1 MCTLNFVKYYIIY
14 ISYYTLLY
22 YTRRR
27 EPPNVLLTYR
37 GVGNKHLMLGQP
49 SGPESRAYDVT
60 SGFFQLIIYKG
71 SKRYFVTGNAKTL
84 VGDRM
89 APGK

>member
-1 MCTLNFVKYYIIY
+1 M
-14 ISYYTLLY
+14 
-22 YTRRR
+22 
-27 EPPNVLLTYR
+27 LLTYR

-49 SGPESRAYDVT
+49 SGPESKAYDVT

-84 VGDRM
+84 VADRM
-89 APGK
+89 APGTSSNSQRGLCYGARFDLPGTVKTRFP

>member
-1 MCTLNFVKYYIIY
+1 M
-14 ISYYTLLY
+14 
-22 YTRRR
+22 
-27 EPPNVLLTYR
+27 LLTYR

-84 VGDRM
+84 VADRM
-89 APGK
+89 APAKSSSGQRGLCYEARFDWPGTVKTRFP